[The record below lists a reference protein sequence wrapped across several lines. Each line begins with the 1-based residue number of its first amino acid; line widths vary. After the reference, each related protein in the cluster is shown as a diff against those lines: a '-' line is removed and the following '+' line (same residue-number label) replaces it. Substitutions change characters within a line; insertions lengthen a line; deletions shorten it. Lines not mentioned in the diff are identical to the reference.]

1 MNTPIKSEY
10 ELLMDQY
17 EKEGKVKTFTAE
29 ESLAIIRELNKGKED
44 LIYKL
49 KLNEKA
55 AAQELKEIVLN
66 T

>member
-66 T
+66 A